1 MMTSSEQPRQSEL
14 IDRRRLFLNL
24 GLSLLLIVLCLFLP
38 AGTWA
43 WFRGWL
49 FLLVLVVASVVG
61 TLYLRRVNPEV
72 IAARIN
78 RREGTR
84 RRDRN
89 LGVIFLTTVMAIPIL
104 AALDDGRF
112 HWLPVPWWVCL
123 IGYTFLI
130 AGLAGMTWAQ
140 AVNRFF
146 EASVRI
152 QTERG
157 HTVIDTGP
165 YAVVRHPGYA
175 AGYLV
180 FVGMPLA
187 LGSLWALVPVILLCP
202 LLVLRTV
209 WEDQMLREELAG
221 YEEYARRVRY
231 RLVPGI
237 W

>member
-1 MMTSSEQPRQSEL
+1 MATNDGQPRQPEP

-38 AGTWA
+38 AVTWA
-43 WFRGWL
+43 WLRDWL
-49 FLLVLVVASVVG
+49 FLFVLVVSSIVG

-78 RREGTR
+78 RHEGTR

-89 LGVIFLTTVMAIPIL
+89 LGVIFLMTVMAIPIV
-104 AALDDGRF
+104 ASLDNGRF

-140 AVNRFF
+140 SVNPFF

-152 QTERG
+152 QTDRG
-157 HTVIDTGP
+157 HKVIDSGP
-165 YAVVRHPGYA
+165 YAIVRHPGYV
-175 AGYLV
+175 AGYLL

-187 LGSLWALVPVILLCP
+187 LGSLWTLVPVILLCP

-209 WEDQMLREELAG
+209 WWEDQMLREGLAG
-221 YEEYARRVRY
+221 YQDYA
-231 RLVPGI
+231 
-237 W
+237 

>member
-1 MMTSSEQPRQSEL
+1 
-14 IDRRRLFLNL
+14 
-24 GLSLLLIVLCLFLP
+24 LSPLRTLLCLFLP

-49 FLLVLVVASVVG
+49 FLFVLVAASIVG
-61 TLYLRRVNPEV
+61 TSYLRRVSPEV

-89 LGVIFLTTVMAIPIL
+89 LGVIFLTTAMAIPIL

-112 HWLPVPWWVCL
+112 HWLPVPWWVSL
-123 IGYTFLI
+123 LGYTFLI

-140 AVNRFF
+140 SVNKFF

-157 HTVIDTGP
+157 HMVIDTGP

-187 LGSLWALVPVILLCP
+187 LGSVWALVPVILLCP

-209 WEDQMLREELAG
+209 WEDQLLREGLTG
-221 YEEYARRVRY
+221 YREYAQRVRY
-231 RLVPGI
+231 RLVPGV